1 MAFGLRQKIL
11 DQLEREQEKTNMST
25 KGDALRRLADFVD
38 DNEELFEKVDFTTK
52 QIHLGKWSCDD
63 PKAVLIELA
72 KAAASGR
79 SIEVRKVYD
88 DNYFSLYLDF
98 GGVKV
103 EAWTARETV
112 CERRV
117 VGTETVIK
125 QVPVEFEDQEVEEEI
140 VEWDC
145 HPLLKS

>member
-38 DNEELFEKVDFTTK
+38 DNEELFEKIDFTTQ
-52 QIHLGKWSCDD
+52 QIHLGKWSHDD
-63 PKAVLIELA
+63 PKAVLIEIA
-72 KAAASGR
+72 KAAASDR
-79 SIEVRKVYD
+79 SVEVKKVY
-88 DNYFSLYLDF
+88 NNSYFSLYLDF
-98 GGVKV
+98 GGIKL
-103 EAWTARETV
+103 EAWTTRETV

-117 VGTETVIK
+117 VGTETTIK
-125 QVPVEFEDQEVEEEI
+125 KVPVEFEDQEVEEEI

-145 HPLLKS
+145 HPLLQS